1 MCNFSGR
8 LIAWLDGELPEAEAI
23 HVEWHVRQCAEC
35 RRAAAAYRE
44 ISGAFLD
51 GYLAAM
57 PVQSAPRRSRWIAV
71 AGAAAAAIVLAAVL
85 THPRPGK
92 LRRVPF
98 SIPAPAM
105 AFQKTRPRLVA
116 VRARHTPVP
125 SLLRRPARE
134 RWVAVQPSVE
144 IALPADALFPPGA
157 VPAGFSFIADVRPQ
171 P

>member
-8 LIAWLDGELPEAEAI
+8 LIAWLDGELAEAEAI
-23 HVEWHVRQCAEC
+23 NVEWHVRQCAEC
-35 RRAAAAYRE
+35 RRAVAAYRE

-57 PVQSAPRRSRWIAV
+57 PVQRAPRRWRWIAV

-85 THPRPGK
+85 AHPRPGT
-92 LRRVPF
+92 LRTVPF
-98 SIPAPAM
+98 SIAAPAM
-105 AFQKTRPRLVA
+105 AFQKTPARLLA
-116 VRARHTPVP
+116 VRALHMQVRAPA
-125 SLLRRPARE
+125 RRPARAQ
-134 RWVAVQPSVE
+134 WVAVQPSVE

-157 VPAGFSFIADVRPQ
+157 VPAGFSFIADIRPQ